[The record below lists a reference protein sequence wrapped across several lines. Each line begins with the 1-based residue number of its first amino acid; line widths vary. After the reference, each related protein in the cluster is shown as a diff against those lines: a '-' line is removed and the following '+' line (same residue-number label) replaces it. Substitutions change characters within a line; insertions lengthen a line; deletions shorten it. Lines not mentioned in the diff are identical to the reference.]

1 MLRTT
6 KLKNGEGGFEIPVDC
21 GVNAEFLRQPGID
34 ADLNPKS
41 EGVKH
46 DDKVDNGEK
55 AGDGKSAPENQ
66 QGRVRAICSVARHD
80 GFSF

>member
-6 KLKNGEGGFEIPVDC
+6 KLKNGEGSFEIPVDG
-21 GVNAEFLRQPGID
+21 GVNAEFFRQPGID

-46 DDKVDNGEK
+46 DDEVDNGEK
-55 AGDGKSAPENQ
+55 AGDGQSAPENH
-66 QGRVRAICSVARHD
+66 QGHVGTICGVARHD